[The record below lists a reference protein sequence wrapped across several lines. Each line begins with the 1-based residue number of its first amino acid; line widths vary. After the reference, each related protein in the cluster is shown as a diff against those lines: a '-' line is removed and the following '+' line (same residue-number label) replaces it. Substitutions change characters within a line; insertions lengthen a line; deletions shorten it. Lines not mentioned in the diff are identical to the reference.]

1 MISLRNDSNSLRGSA
16 AWGSPSCALRLAG
29 RRAQRERRGENE
41 SERQAA
47 ELVHGEGGGEAE
59 VDGDGDGDCDG
70 CGESVRRLAERR
82 AVRREEGL
90 EAVVVEGLAEG
101 EGEANVSSLACGG
114 KLGLGSPLAAPR
126 CV

>member
-1 MISLRNDSNSLRGSA
+1 MPSFTWGGLPGASHG
-16 AWGSPSCALRLAG
+16 AWGSPSCALWLAR

-90 EAVVVEGLAEG
+90 EAVVVEGLD
-101 EGEANVSSLACGG
+101 CGG
-114 KLGLGSPLAAPR
+114 EE
-126 CV
+126 V

>member
-1 MISLRNDSNSLRGSA
+1 MRALACPSPSA
-16 AWGSPSCALRLAG
+16 A
-29 RRAQRERRGENE
+29 RAPRRERER
-41 SERQAA
+41 ERQAA

-70 CGESVRRLAERR
+70 CGKGVRRLAERR